1 MLEKILDFINFGP
14 AGATDAGNVVEQAQ
28 TAPTGGGGFGGIL
41 FFLVIIILMWVMLF
55 LPQRRQEKKH
65 KEMISSL
72 KKGDKI
78 VTSSGIIGKI
88 ISITNDRIRILTGE
102 KTEIDITKSAVAG
115 ILSKTSAEESETEVK
130 ESKTTE
136 EEK

>member
-1 MLEKILDFINFGP
+1 MLFDFINFGP
-14 AGATDAGNVVEQAQ
+14 AGVTDSANVVEQAQ
-28 TAPTGGGGFGGIL
+28 AAPAGGGGFGGLL

-65 KEMISSL
+65 KEMLSAL

-88 ISITNDRIRILTGE
+88 ISITNERIRITTAD
-102 KTEIDITKSAVAG
+102 KTEIDITKNAVAAV
-115 ILSKTSAEESETEVK
+115 LSRSNTEGEQEVSAEK
-130 ESKTTE
+130 PDKTE
-136 EEK
+136 E